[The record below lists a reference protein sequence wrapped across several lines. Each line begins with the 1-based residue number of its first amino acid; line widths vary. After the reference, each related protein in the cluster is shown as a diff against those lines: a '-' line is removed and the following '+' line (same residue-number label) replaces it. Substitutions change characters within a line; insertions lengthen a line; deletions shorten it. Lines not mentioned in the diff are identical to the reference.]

1 MQLMKYC
8 SLRIKPARVC
18 NTLGLHAGS
27 RLICAILLYN
37 MAKIGL
43 PDPPGMREEA
53 NCYQCQRQ
61 KMIEMNRSMRQKKR
75 S

>member
-43 PDPPGMREEA
+43 PDPPGMRGGKPTVISVK
-53 NCYQCQRQ
+53 NIYR
-61 KMIEMNRSMRQKKR
+61 K
-75 S
+75 